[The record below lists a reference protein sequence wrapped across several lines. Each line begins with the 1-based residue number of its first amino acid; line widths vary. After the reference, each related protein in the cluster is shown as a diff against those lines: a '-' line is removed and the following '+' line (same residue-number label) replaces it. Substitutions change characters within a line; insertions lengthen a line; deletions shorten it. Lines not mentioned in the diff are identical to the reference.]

1 MAERTMKLEIVTPDR
16 VVMSDNDTVSV
27 VAPGAMGYLG
37 VLASHA
43 PLMTE
48 LAVGEITI
56 RRADGSE
63 VHLASTEGFMEV
75 ADNKVTI
82 LTDSAEKAEEIDID
96 RARESVR
103 RAEERLARRNAE
115 EVDAARAMASLHR
128 AMNRLRVAE
137 RGR

>member
-1 MAERTMKLEIVTPDR
+1 MAERTMTLEIVTPDR
-16 VVMSDNDTVSV
+16 VVMSDGDAVSV
-27 VAPGAMGYLG
+27 VAPGSMGYLG
-37 VLASHA
+37 ILANHA

-82 LTDSAEKAEEIDID
+82 LTDSAEKSEEIDID
-96 RARESVR
+96 RAKESVR
-103 RAEERLARRNAE
+103 RAEDRLAHRLEE
-115 EVDAARAMASLHR
+115 EVDTARAEASLHR
-128 AMNRLRVAE
+128 AVNRLHVAE
-137 RGR
+137 RWR